1 MDGSQATAVTAPS
14 DADVVAALEDS
25 RDRTLALVAPFSDT
39 QLERVYSTL
48 MSPLVWDLGH
58 IAAFE
63 DLWIVHRYGGR
74 PLLHEELAEVYDAF
88 ETPRAGRGDLPF
100 LRPREA
106 RAYLDEVRDRTRDVI
121 ATQGTGDGVIAELIV
136 RHEQQHNE
144 TMLQTIQ
151 LAELD
156 GLRLD
161 RHDGHRP
168 GNGTPRGNP
177 ARHGHQPHHDHQP
190 RYDHQPD
197 HDDEPRHDHQPRHG
211 HERFTG
217 LELVEIPGGE
227 CTIGAPA
234 AGFAYDNER
243 PRHRTDVRAYLMG
256 RTPITNA
263 SYLTFVEGGGYER
276 REWWSDEGWSWK
288 EDYDITRP
296 QSWTADLRSEW
307 RLSGLEP
314 LHPDRPVVHVSWFEA
329 DAFARAHTGRLP
341 TELEWEKAATWDQEQ
356 QTALAYPWGDESP
369 VPGLH
374 ANLDQRAGGP
384 VPAGSLPGGASPYG
398 LLGMIGDVWEW
409 TASDFSGYEGFR
421 PFPYPE
427 YSQVFFGAEY
437 KALRGGSWATRP
449 RVATATF
456 RNWDLPQRRQI
467 FSGFRI
473 ARDI

>member
-1 MDGSQATAVTAPS
+1 MGVMDGSRAAAVAPPS

-25 RDRTLALVAPFSDT
+25 RERTLALVAPFSDG
-39 QLERVYSTL
+39 QLEHVYSTL

-63 DLWIVHRYGGR
+63 DLWIVHRHGGR

-88 ETPRAGRGDLPF
+88 ETPRADRGELPF

-106 RAYLDEVRDRTRDVI
+106 RAYLQEVRDRTRDVI
-121 ATQGTGDGVIAELIV
+121 ATQGSGDGVIAELIV

-151 LAELD
+151 LAQLE

-161 RHDGHRP
+161 AGNGHRP
-168 GNGTPRGNP
+168 GHGPNGPHPGDGRG
-177 ARHGHQPHHDHQP
+177 HG
-190 RYDHQPD
+190 R
-197 HDDEPRHDHQPRHG
+197 EP
-211 HERFTG
+211 FTG

-227 CTIGAPA
+227 CTIGARGRDEI
-234 AGFAYDNER
+234 GFAYDNER
-243 PRHRTDVRAYLMG
+243 PRHRTDVRGYLIG

-314 LHPDRPVVHVSWFEA
+314 LDPDRPVVHVSWFEA
-329 DAFARAHTGRLP
+329 DAFARAHAGRLP
-341 TELEWEKAATWDQEQ
+341 TESEWEKAATWDQEQ
-356 QTALAYPWGDESP
+356 QVALPHPWGDKSP

-384 VPAGSLPGGASPYG
+384 VPVGSLPAGASPYG

-409 TASDFSGYEGFR
+409 TASDFTGYEGFR

-427 YSQVFFGAEY
+427 YSQVFFGSEY
-437 KALRGGSWATRP
+437 RALRGGSWATRP

-473 ARDI
+473 ARDL